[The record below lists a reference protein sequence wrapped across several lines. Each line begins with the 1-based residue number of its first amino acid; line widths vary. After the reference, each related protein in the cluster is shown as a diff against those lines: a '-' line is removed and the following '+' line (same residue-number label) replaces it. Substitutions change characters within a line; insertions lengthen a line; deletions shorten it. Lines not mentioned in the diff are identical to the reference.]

1 MNPFRTSILN
11 TILLFVFLST
21 VIIALTIKFTKTNT
35 TVDREAYEVF
45 LREKMDKIPLADATE
60 SKKIPKPAQPDRAAI
75 QNYFMT
81 LDPKTGVVPKER
93 LMQVYNDLKSNPK
106 KNRINPLEWSSTSAN
121 MGGRTRAIMW
131 DPNDPQGKK
140 VWAGGVTGG
149 LWYRND
155 ITNNNNEWQPV
166 DDFWS
171 SLNISCIT
179 YDPNDPMIFYV
190 GTGEA
195 ETALIIYR
203 ESSGVGDGIWRS
215 TDGGQTW
222 SLMEST
228 IAFEYVTDLLVRD
241 EGGQSVIYAGVASG
255 NYKGSIHYSE
265 PSDGLFRSEDN
276 GQTWQQVLPD
286 IPEYGEPYAV
296 SDIDMGADGRIYVG
310 TMPNV
315 DIEGGAVILYSDEG
329 LSGSWWVY
337 DNYVQI
343 IENNPQYKIPGRVMV
358 APAPSDPNIVYAQIA
373 AGYNSYFNY
382 YRGRYILKSTNKGQ
396 TWSSV
401 MIPES
406 TWSTLAWHAFTLR
419 VDPNNANNI
428 FTGGLDMWKSNNG
441 GSSWTRISDWS
452 LMYYGGGDQYLHADH
467 HDIQFKPGSST
478 TFITCNDGG
487 VFYTETATSSF
498 PVFQEKN
505 QGYNTL
511 QFYTGAIHPSA
522 GSTIYAGGLQDN
534 GSLLYN
540 GQPLTIND
548 MVSGGDG
555 AACFFDDNDPLMI
568 TSVYYNR
575 YYVFMNYN
583 MYTYYDY
590 ESGIFINPADFDV
603 KTNTLFANAVSFSGG
618 NPNTILRIIN
628 IPYNATASFTGL
640 NTNTNVYYSHIKASP
655 YAEAGKSTIFVGTQ
669 SGRVY
674 KVINAEAVPQTV
686 EITGTNFP
694 TAYVSCIA
702 IGSSEDILLVT
713 FSNYGVES
721 LWQTIDGG
729 ETWQNVQG
737 DLPDIPVRWALYHPE
752 NDNQVMLA
760 TELGIWTTNT
770 INSPEVIWKQ
780 DAQGMAN
787 VRVDMLTLRNSDNT
801 VLAATHGRGFYTT
814 EFKLITGVAIN
825 KNNNETI
832 NIFPNP
838 TNGLI
843 NIDFGSMD
851 QKSINLK
858 LINVSGKVVLA
869 KKLTEGKFH
878 TLDLTGF
885 PKGNYL
891 ISIFSTEKKIS
902 RKIVLQ

>member
-1 MNPFRTSILN
+1 
-11 TILLFVFLST
+11 
-21 VIIALTIKFTKTNT
+21 
-35 TVDREAYEVF
+35 
-45 LREKMDKIPLADATE
+45 
-60 SKKIPKPAQPDRAAI
+60 
-75 QNYFMT
+75 
-81 LDPKTGVVPKER
+81 
-93 LMQVYNDLKSNPK
+93 
-106 KNRINPLEWSSTSAN
+106 
-121 MGGRTRAIMW
+121 
-131 DPNDPQGKK
+131 
-140 VWAGGVTGG
+140 
-149 LWYRND
+149 
-155 ITNNNNEWQPV
+155 
-166 DDFWS
+166 
-171 SLNISCIT
+171 
-179 YDPNDPMIFYV
+179 
-190 GTGEA
+190 
-195 ETALIIYR
+195 
-203 ESSGVGDGIWRS
+203 
-215 TDGGQTW
+215 
-222 SLMEST
+222 
-228 IAFEYVTDLLVRD
+228 
-241 EGGQSVIYAGVASG
+241 
-255 NYKGSIHYSE
+255 
-265 PSDGLFRSEDN
+265 
-276 GQTWQQVLPD
+276 
-286 IPEYGEPYAV
+286 
-296 SDIDMGADGRIYVG
+296 
-310 TMPNV
+310 
-315 DIEGGAVILYSDEG
+315 
-329 LSGSWWVY
+329 
-337 DNYVQI
+337 
-343 IENNPQYKIPGRVMV
+343 
-358 APAPSDPNIVYAQIA
+358 
-373 AGYNSYFNY
+373 
-382 YRGRYILKSTNKGQ
+382 
-396 TWSSV
+396 
-401 MIPES
+401 
-406 TWSTLAWHAFTLR
+406 
-419 VDPNNANNI
+419 
-428 FTGGLDMWKSNNG
+428 
-441 GSSWTRISDWS
+441 
-452 LMYYGGGDQYLHADH
+452 
-467 HDIQFKPGSST
+467 
-478 TFITCNDGG
+478 
-487 VFYTETATSSF
+487 
-498 PVFQEKN
+498 
-505 QGYNTL
+505 
-511 QFYTGAIHPSA
+511 
-522 GSTIYAGGLQDN
+522 
-534 GSLLYN
+534 
-540 GQPLTIND
+540 